1 MKSTCQPTTAYWFLE
16 KDDMSA
22 NRNNCPTL
30 DSIRDAAVRIAPFVH
45 RTPIMSCQTLNDLSG
60 GQVFFKCENLQK
72 TGAFKARGAHNA
84 VYSLDETTAALG
96 VATHSSGNHGAAVAL
111 AAGSRGIPAWVVM
124 PDNAPAVKQ
133 KAVAHYGAHIVHCKP
148 GLSNRETALAQV
160 VEEQGATLVHPFNDY
175 RVIEGQGTVAL
186 EIFEQIAAPELL
198 LAPVGGGGLISGCS
212 IVSKALS
219 PATKIIA
226 AEPAQAD
233 DAYQSFKTGERV
245 VIDSPDTIADGL
257 RASIGPIN
265 FELIR
270 ENVDD
275 IVRVEEVDIINAMR
289 FIWERMKIIIEPSSA
304 VPVAALI
311 EGIVDI
317 RDKTAAVILTGGNV
331 DLDCLPW
338 RKR

>member
-1 MKSTCQPTTAYWFLE
+1 
-16 KDDMSA
+16 
-22 NRNNCPTL
+22 
-30 DSIRDAAVRIAPFVH
+30 
-45 RTPIMSCQTLNDLSG
+45 
-60 GQVFFKCENLQK
+60 
-72 TGAFKARGAHNA
+72 
-84 VYSLDETTAALG
+84 
-96 VATHSSGNHGAAVAL
+96 
-111 AAGSRGIPAWVVM
+111 
-124 PDNAPAVKQ
+124 
-133 KAVAHYGAHIVHCKP
+133 
-148 GLSNRETALAQV
+148 
-160 VEEQGATLVHPFNDY
+160 
-175 RVIEGQGTVAL
+175 L
-186 EIFEQIAAPELL
+186 EIFEQIAAPDIL
-198 LAPVGGGGLISGCS
+198 LAPVGGGGLISGSS

-219 PATKIIA
+219 PATRVIA

-275 IVRVEEVDIINAMR
+275 IVRVEEVDIIAAMR
-289 FIWERMKIIIEPSSA
+289 FVWERMKIIIEPSSA

-317 RDKTAAVILTGGNV
+317 KGKTVAVILTGGNV

-338 RKR
+338 SER